1 MAVSPAVSKEVQPV
15 EKVLLWIVL
24 AFRVLGY
31 LWLLLLVMA
40 ALFTD
45 ENVDKTI
52 VAVMAVGAGLW
63 TVLTVVLSRTPD
75 RIKSPWFVAADGA
88 VALLVASTSYYAGAE
103 SNLHGGYPIS
113 WLAVVAYAYNA
124 RWTMAASLVLFL
136 NQWIGMD
143 IEGSRTMTDKLG
155 AVVFP
160 IYGAIVGFGFD
171 LIRQRDSI

>member
-45 ENVDKTI
+45 ESVDKTI

-63 TVLTVVLSRTPD
+63 TVLTVVLSRTQD
-75 RIKSPWFVAADGA
+75 RIKSPWFVA
-88 VALLVASTSYYAGAE
+88 T
-103 SNLHGGYPIS
+103 
-113 WLAVVAYAYNA
+113 
-124 RWTMAASLVLFL
+124 
-136 NQWIGMD
+136 
-143 IEGSRTMTDKLG
+143 
-155 AVVFP
+155 
-160 IYGAIVGFGFD
+160 
-171 LIRQRDSI
+171 